1 MNLKCY
7 EYDCFHL
14 LVSFKEKRRKEKCK
28 KIRCFAETQKKIQ
41 FNNDK
46 QKDLKVC
53 LENVIVLK
61 HVIDNVNGCC
71 VLLVYVKDR
80 S

>member
-1 MNLKCY
+1 MNMTVFISWY
-7 EYDCFHL
+7 H
-14 LVSFKEKRRKEKCK
+14 SRNKEGRKNVK
-28 KIRCFAETQKKIQ
+28 KIRCFAETQKKTQ

-46 QKDLKVC
+46 HKDLKVC